1 MPHQLLQQLSWNYI
15 NALATKPSHVF
26 LFLVLGASEEERKHK
41 LEGEKRKKT
50 EDSGDSEEGTVV
62 VCLLDSNIILAKSQ
76 SADM

>member
-1 MPHQLLQQLSWNYI
+1 MFL
-15 NALATKPSHVF
+15 F

-41 LEGEKRKKT
+41 LEGEKRKI

-62 VCLLDSNIILAKSQ
+62 VCLLDSNIILAKRQ